1 MPIDCLPEPLRTP
14 AERLRAFLLADSAVM
29 IIVGIAMIARG
40 VGLLPPPGR
49 DIHPWENL
57 ISPDAWMVAWILLG
71 VASIAAAP
79 WHSSRVASLL
89 LVADVMLLSFW
100 GATFILAGPDELFS
114 RGAIYLGW
122 SVTIVW
128 AIWRGKRGE
137 TLIRKV

>member
-14 AERLRAFLLADSAVM
+14 AERLRAFLLTDGAVM
-29 IIVGIAMIARG
+29 LIVGIAMIARG
-40 VGLLPPPGR
+40 IGLLPPPGQ
-49 DIHPWENL
+49 DVHPWEGML
-57 ISPDAWMVAWILLG
+57 PPQAWMVVWILLG
-71 VASIAAAP
+71 VASIAASLWP
-79 WHSSRVASLL
+79 SSRAASLL
-89 LVADVMLLSFW
+89 LVTDVMLLTFW
-100 GATFILAGPDELFS
+100 GSMFILAGPDELFS